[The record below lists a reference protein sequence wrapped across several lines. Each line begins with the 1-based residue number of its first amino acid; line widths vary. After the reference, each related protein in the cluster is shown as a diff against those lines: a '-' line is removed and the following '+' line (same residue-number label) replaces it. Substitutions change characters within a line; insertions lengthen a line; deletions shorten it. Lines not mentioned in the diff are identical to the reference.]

1 MEKWPSRW
9 GCKFLQMNCFG
20 KAVSAMDVSMP
31 SRDSCHLTINSTC
44 GIQSQGNNFTN
55 RNSRMSS
62 AVHSSIYS
70 NYCVIIVMWKQR
82 KQGQQENNLGQLWY
96 VLTIIKK
103 KKKTLRKQ
111 DEVECIF

>member
-1 MEKWPSRW
+1 
-9 GCKFLQMNCFG
+9 
-20 KAVSAMDVSMP
+20 
-31 SRDSCHLTINSTC
+31 
-44 GIQSQGNNFTN
+44 
-55 RNSRMSS
+55 MSS

-96 VLTIIKK
+96 VLTIIEK